1 LYALNLPLGKPSIL
15 EQVIASQLFPARNH
29 FADSPWLSPLI
40 LPDRINV
47 DTLRLWVERNAGD
60 TFLRPIP
67 AIIDPI
73 HIYRGD
79 EFVGRFDIENQV
91 PMDGDLSNQVLKY
104 LEELGY
110 KKPRKDD

>member
-1 LYALNLPLGKPSIL
+1 M
-15 EQVIASQLFPARNH
+15 
-29 FADSPWLSPLI
+29 LI
-40 LPDRINV
+40 PQAVGRKDRGGYIFE
-47 DTLRLWVERNAGD
+47 TYSGD
-60 TFLRPIP
+60 HRPYYV
-67 AIIDPI
+67 

-110 KKPRKDD
+110 KRPRKDD